1 MWSGLRVERKFAAQL
16 PLLQKSRVSALP
28 GRTLSVW
35 EQGMTIEI
43 SRGKSEHIFRL
54 NPYNPRLIDRR
65 KNVAYARWKRYGEP
79 YATQTEAL
87 AALLKLEKGKGEGE

>member
-1 MWSGLRVERKFAAQL
+1 MEIMA
-16 PLLQKSRVSALP
+16 
-28 GRTLSVW
+28 
-35 EQGMTIEI
+35 IEI
-43 SRGKSEHIFRL
+43 TRKDSEWIYRL
-54 NPYNPRLIDRR
+54 CPYNPRLIDRR